1 MNINQLF
8 DRESYTYTYLL
19 FDSNRQAI
27 IIDPVLEQFD
37 RDVSIIDSFGLNLH
51 FIVETHVHA
60 DHITSASMLKKKFA
74 AQIAYGSQS
83 QVEGADLL
91 LEDGQEIKVGNIN
104 LKTIHTPGHTKG
116 CVSLYSPEGYVFTGD
131 TLFIKGA
138 GRTDFQGGSTQ
149 SSYDSI
155 KHKLYALP
163 NETIVYPA
171 HDYKG
176 LTSSTIGQ
184 EKQWNDS
191 VNETT
196 QLEDY
201 IKREE
206 QKDRPYPKKFDSAV
220 PANSY
225 CGDQSKIIS

>member
-1 MNINQLF
+1 
-8 DRESYTYTYLL
+8 
-19 FDSNRQAI
+19 
-27 IIDPVLEQFD
+27 
-37 RDVSIIDSFGLNLH
+37 
-51 FIVETHVHA
+51 
-60 DHITSASMLKKKFA
+60 MLKKKFA

-91 LEDGQEIKVGNIN
+91 LEDGQEINVGNIN

-149 SSYDSI
+149 NSYDSI

>member
-1 MNINQLF
+1 M
-8 DRESYTYTYLL
+8 
-19 FDSNRQAI
+19 
-27 IIDPVLEQFD
+27 
-37 RDVSIIDSFGLNLH
+37 SIVAYFGLNLH
-51 FIVETHVHA
+51 FIIYTDVHA
-60 DHITSASMLKKKFA
+60 VHITSASILKNKYA
-74 AQIAYGSQS
+74 AQIAHGSLS
-83 QVEGADLL
+83 QVESVDLL
-91 LEDGQEIKVGNIN
+91 LEDGQEINVGNIN

-155 KHKLYALP
+155 KQKLYTLP